1 MYHLPSLG
9 PMQITVTYRRTSRL
23 SLRVTPKGKVNVSAP
38 FHTPETTIRQFIANH
53 RQWIEDSLRKM
64 EGLHRQRTS
73 FYDQLPLCTPGQ
85 RAEAAARL
93 DSIVRPLV
101 ARYAPLMDVEPPY
114 IDYKPFI
121 SKWGDCV
128 PARNHITISLYAL
141 LLPTWCIEHV
151 VVHELVHLLVPDHS
165 DRFRRLLTRYFPRWR
180 EARAETRRI
189 MYPKQ

>member
-1 MYHLPSLG
+1 
-9 PMQITVTYRRTSRL
+9 MQITVTYRRTSRL

-73 FYDQLPLCTPGQ
+73 FYDQLPLRTPSQ
-85 RAEAAARL
+85 QAEAAARL
-93 DSIVRPLV
+93 DGIVRPLV
-101 ARYAPLMDVEPPY
+101 ARYAPLMDVEPPL

>member
-1 MYHLPSLG
+1 
-9 PMQITVTYRRTSRL
+9 MQITVTYRRTSRL

-101 ARYAPLMDVEPPY
+101 ARYAPLMDVEPPH